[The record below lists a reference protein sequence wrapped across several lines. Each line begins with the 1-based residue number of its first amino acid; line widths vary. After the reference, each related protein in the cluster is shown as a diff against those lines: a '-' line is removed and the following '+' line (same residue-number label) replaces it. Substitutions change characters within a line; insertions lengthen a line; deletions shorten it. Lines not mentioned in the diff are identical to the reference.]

1 MEGYVAK
8 FAPPVHRSRE
18 EFIIY
23 TATKRDF
30 SNCLT
35 AEPCLFHMRA
45 PVVVVN
51 LCGAPA
57 TGKSTI
63 AGHLLEVF
71 RPEAGVLYI
80 SYDRIERG
88 KYEKS
93 EQKPLW
99 ERETWRWA
107 RIHAIHILSD
117 LLQTLRS
124 DGEGGIAEDILSYP
138 ASNRENKPN
147 VVIVDDTMHLRS
159 MRHSV
164 MKLCQIC
171 ILCFCD

>member
-1 MEGYVAK
+1 
-8 FAPPVHRSRE
+8 
-18 EFIIY
+18 
-23 TATKRDF
+23 
-30 SNCLT
+30 
-35 AEPCLFHMRA
+35 MRA

-57 TGKSTI
+57 TGKSTL
-63 AGHLLEVF
+63 ASHLRDVL
-71 RPEAGVLYI
+71 RPEADVFYI

-88 KYEKS
+88 RYERS

-117 LLQTLRS
+117 LLQILRS
-124 DGEGGIAEDILSYP
+124 DGEGKIAEDILSYP
-138 ASNRENKPN
+138 ARNRESKLN

-159 MRHSV
+159 MRHSI
-164 MKLCQIC
+164 MKLCQIYQC
-171 ILCFCD
+171 SYVPIYTFCSRESMLNRNAERSIEYYCVLRV

>member
-1 MEGYVAK
+1 M
-8 FAPPVHRSRE
+8 
-18 EFIIY
+18 
-23 TATKRDF
+23 
-30 SNCLT
+30 
-35 AEPCLFHMRA
+35 FHMRA

-63 AGHLLEVF
+63 AGHLLEVL
-71 RPEAGVLYI
+71 RPEAGVFYI

-171 ILCFCD
+171 ILCFRD